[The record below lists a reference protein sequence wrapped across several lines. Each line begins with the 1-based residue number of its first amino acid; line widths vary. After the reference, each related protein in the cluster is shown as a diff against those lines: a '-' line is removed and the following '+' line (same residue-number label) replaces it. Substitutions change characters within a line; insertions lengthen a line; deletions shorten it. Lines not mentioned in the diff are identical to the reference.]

1 MSAPL
6 IWIGIP
12 LIAAGLLFL
21 LRGLRL
27 FVFIFGLL
35 LSSWL
40 WITAWLLPIGEVV
53 TVGGRTIRIIE
64 SFSIL
69 GREFILLNTD
79 RGLLVLVYFALM
91 IWILGDWFAR
101 PGTAFIPFAISLT
114 ALLVAA
120 LAVEPFLYAALLIE
134 ICVLLAIPILS
145 PPHQIPGR
153 GVFRFLAFQTL
164 GMPFI
169 LLAGWF
175 LAGLEASPGQSG
187 LVLRAGLLIG
197 IGLSFLLA
205 LVPFHSWVPQ
215 LAEESHPYTAG
226 FLLFLFPAMISI
238 FGMGFL
244 DRFIWLRE
252 SEVVY
257 FGLRVV
263 GVLMLLVGGTWG
275 AVEKH
280 LGRSLG
286 HIALAETGIGLLAVG
301 IGSSQGVLLFFWLML
316 VRVVSYVPLAAGV
329 SMMMEKNGG
338 TLRLDRLK
346 GKGHQMPLI
355 AGIVIIAQFSIVGVP
370 LLVGFSARLALWRV
384 LASVAP
390 LIAGAALLGN
400 IGLLVGAVR
409 SLNDLFIPFDGD
421 PSRVDTSGGI
431 MAQDGVLVSERLL
444 EWTVYAV
451 LVFSVTLFSLF
462 PQVYLPWVEKI
473 LLMFERIGG

>member
-1 MSAPL
+1 
-6 IWIGIP
+6 
-12 LIAAGLLFL
+12 
-21 LRGLRL
+21 
-27 FVFIFGLL
+27 
-35 LSSWL
+35 
-40 WITAWLLPIGEVV
+40 
-53 TVGGRTIRIIE
+53 
-64 SFSIL
+64 
-69 GREFILLNTD
+69 
-79 RGLLVLVYFALM
+79 
-91 IWILGDWFAR
+91 
-101 PGTAFIPFAISLT
+101 
-114 ALLVAA
+114 
-120 LAVEPFLYAALLIE
+120 
-134 ICVLLAIPILS
+134 
-145 PPHQIPGR
+145 
-153 GVFRFLAFQTL
+153 
-164 GMPFI
+164 
-169 LLAGWF
+169 
-175 LAGLEASPGQSG
+175 
-187 LVLRAGLLIG
+187 
-197 IGLSFLLA
+197 
-205 LVPFHSWVPQ
+205 
-215 LAEESHPYTAG
+215 
-226 FLLFLFPAMISI
+226 
-238 FGMGFL
+238 
-244 DRFIWLRE
+244 
-252 SEVVY
+252 
-257 FGLRVV
+257 
-263 GVLMLLVGGTWG
+263 MLLVGGTWG

-329 SMMMEKNGG
+329 SMMMEKNEG
-338 TLRLDRLK
+338 TLRLDRLQ